1 MTEKV
6 EITITIT
13 NHNDGADLD
22 MNINADNVNSH
33 KLLIMTSVFCDL
45 IKGSLE
51 AKFNVANDLADFAV
65 KTNQCCC
72 DED

>member
-1 MTEKV
+1 MTDKL

-22 MNINADNVNSH
+22 MNVNADNVKSH

-45 IKGSLE
+45 IKGGLE
-51 AKFNVANDLADFAV
+51 ANFNVANDLADFAV
-65 KTNQCCC
+65 KSSECNC
-72 DED
+72 DEN